1 MLGSPLG
8 IDILRKFPVQH
19 KRFKQLSPRPKVW
32 RCIYAW
38 STILSSFYYTFGGS
52 ALLDLLSICQKPC
65 KSIGTIWFDLIY
77 IYIYIYIFFFF
88 NLGFKSFTPNY
99 KFIQKKKKKLSI
111 TQLSITIN
119 CLNYLPIEGSNTIM
133 KIFIQGII
141 KTRVVHG
148 SGLCPTWSRTD
159 NFGWG
164 KIVTCNWLGRNVKL
178 TGLGLVRY
186 CVVSVSF
193 RFVT

>member
-8 IDILRKFPVQH
+8 IDIRRKFPVQH
-19 KRFKQLSPRPKVW
+19 KRFKQLSSRPKVW

-52 ALLDLLSICQKPC
+52 ALLDLLSICQEPC

-77 IYIYIYIFFFF
+77 IYIYIYF

-99 KFIQKKKKKLSI
+99 QFIQKKKKKLSI
-111 TQLSITIN
+111 TQLSIIINSLLTIN

-141 KTRVVHG
+141 KTRDVHG
-148 SGLCPTWSRTD
+148 
-159 NFGWG
+159 
-164 KIVTCNWLGRNVKL
+164 
-178 TGLGLVRY
+178 
-186 CVVSVSF
+186 
-193 RFVT
+193 